1 LESQDV
7 SQTHHLIR
15 RNGVWYYRRRVPQ
28 AFQSVLGKKEIHVSL
43 GTNNLPE
50 AKKLRAVEDLKWS
63 AQFENAANCTAQPH
77 NPVPGPT
84 APGQMLSESEVL
96 QRVREYVAAEGA
108 RSCRRLAHETFTQ
121 EERTDAV
128 IDIEY
133 ATSILRDNEDPRLH
147 ELIED
152 GCKAI
157 APVQLAPGGA
167 ASAFLAEVVRRG
179 LVELQQRKLSV
190 LSDDHS
196 RSFFDQLFDP
206 KREPDVTFRQL
217 ADHMLANVREEAAV
231 NDTSLKWVDKQRG
244 FLDLLAE
251 IVGEQTPVQAIDYD
265 ACLKVRGALAR
276 LPAGR
281 TKAYGGLSL
290 EQAIAQAD
298 AENAARLSHKTQ
310 EQYLATFR
318 NVLGLAAKKR
328 LISVNPADDLKPL
341 KRDMVSNSQKRLPFT
356 PTQLKEIFESE
367 FYRAAARNET
377 PYEFDEKGWRFWLP
391 LLSLFM
397 GMRPNETCQM
407 LPADVKCT
415 DLGTWYVDIVAVE
428 DDDSETGS
436 EKTLKT
442 ETSRRRVPIHPELI
456 AIGFVEFAQRRLRA
470 RAPLLFDGIR
480 PDKYGNRA
488 KYALKRFR
496 EQYLPAATTLLPRQS
511 FYSLRHNFRDALRR
525 ADAPPDALQALG
537 GWSQGSLVSDSY
549 GERDNPDYQLQFM
562 RRVSF
567 PGVSFSHLRVD
578 NQREPDGKLPK
589 AFLPES
595 EM

>member
-1 LESQDV
+1 VRAPQRCYTLESQDV

-77 NPVPGPT
+77 TPVPDPT

-108 RSCRRLAHETFTQ
+108 RSCCRLAHETFTQ

-167 ASAFLAEVVRRG
+167 TNAFLAEVVRRG

-217 ADHMLANVREEAAV
+217 ADQMLANVREEAAV

-251 IVGEQTPVQAIDYD
+251 IVGAQTSVQSIDYD
-265 ACLKVRGALAR
+265 ACLKVRGTLAR

-290 EQAIAQAD
+290 EQAIC
-298 AENAARLSHKTQ
+298 S
-310 EQYLATFR
+310 
-318 NVLGLAAKKR
+318 G
-328 LISVNPADDLKPL
+328 
-341 KRDMVSNSQKRLPFT
+341 
-356 PTQLKEIFESE
+356 
-367 FYRAAARNET
+367 
-377 PYEFDEKGWRFWLP
+377 
-391 LLSLFM
+391 
-397 GMRPNETCQM
+397 
-407 LPADVKCT
+407 
-415 DLGTWYVDIVAVE
+415 
-428 DDDSETGS
+428 
-436 EKTLKT
+436 
-442 ETSRRRVPIHPELI
+442 
-456 AIGFVEFAQRRLRA
+456 
-470 RAPLLFDGIR
+470 
-480 PDKYGNRA
+480 
-488 KYALKRFR
+488 
-496 EQYLPAATTLLPRQS
+496 
-511 FYSLRHNFRDALRR
+511 
-525 ADAPPDALQALG
+525 
-537 GWSQGSLVSDSY
+537 
-549 GERDNPDYQLQFM
+549 
-562 RRVSF
+562 
-567 PGVSFSHLRVD
+567 
-578 NQREPDGKLPK
+578 
-589 AFLPES
+589 
-595 EM
+595 